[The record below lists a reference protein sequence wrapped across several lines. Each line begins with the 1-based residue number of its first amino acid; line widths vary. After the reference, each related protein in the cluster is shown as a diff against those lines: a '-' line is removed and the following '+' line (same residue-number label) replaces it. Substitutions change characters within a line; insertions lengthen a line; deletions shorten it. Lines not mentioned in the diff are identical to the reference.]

1 MADLEIKLAA
11 HYNVDSNTVK
21 VQLYVVSDC
30 DSIFH
35 PNDVVSGTVQLFN
48 VYTTPQT
55 GLEEVP
61 LEIISFDKTTANQDG
76 FFAFFFI
83 NPAVNTNIEARA
95 VVDITVQGVTNAV
108 TVVLS
113 EEGTFSN
120 QPSTSVVGN
129 ATNPSWHLDKNK
141 QRDDPYQ
148 NVAPHNPI
156 DLGDNQTVIPE
167 PTIVNAVWADI
178 QFEQLAEV
186 KSDAQLP
193 GQLVYLGGGGRLL
206 PKPGSLSFQA
216 IDVPPWELGTSTFSE
231 QGSIQLLPNNTYTD
245 LSGLPSGAGSFPAGY
260 TMDSPGISIIKSSVQ
275 KLQGDGFT
283 ANAWSLQLNGASPI
297 SISPFSSASI
307 GIIDPIPFDATKPIA
322 LSLLAGMTKGTPD
335 SNITEVKLI
344 LNFFDFADRALP
356 DLPISL
362 NPDDLFN
369 ARPLKPF
376 SISAQPSQFPAST
389 EKFTWRLEISQVH
402 QGDFITLLTSVP
414 SVTYTP
420 FATSQVLTDEVRA
433 TDNLSFVPDV
443 PFDMVEGAAVFDL
456 AIGFQGTPTEDKWV
470 FDTRDPLT
478 LINGAALKV
487 NADGTLTLLVQ
498 DDTTTGTITTP
509 TPTSWVS
516 GKVTEVVAEWSS
528 TILRISV
535 DGVTLIEDLAAVV
548 PDMTGI
554 TATSVQLGANSD
566 VQGSLDS
573 EFIRAVFL
581 KRPR

>member
-1 MADLEIKLAA
+1 MADLDVKIAA

-30 DSIFH
+30 DSVYH
-35 PNDVVSGTVQLFN
+35 PSDVLAGSTVQLFN

-55 GLEEVP
+55 GLVEVP
-61 LEIISFDKTTANQDG
+61 LEIISFDSTAANQDG
-76 FFAFFFI
+76 YFAIFFI
-83 NPAVNTNIEARA
+83 NPAVSTNIEARA
-95 VVDITVQGVTNAV
+95 VVNLTGPVVANAV
-108 TVVLS
+108 TVVLA

-120 QPSTSVVGN
+120 QPSSSVVGN

-148 NVAPHNPI
+148 DVAPHTPI

-186 KSDAQLP
+186 QSDAQLP
-193 GQLVYLGGGGRLL
+193 GQLIYLGGGGRLL

-231 QGSIQLLPNNTYTD
+231 QGSVQLLPNNTYTS
-245 LSGLPSGAGSFPAGY
+245 LAALPSGAGSAPAGY
-260 TMDSPGISIIKSSVQ
+260 AMDSPGISVIKSSVQ

-297 SISPFSSASI
+297 SISPFSAARI
-307 GIIDPIPFDATKPIA
+307 GVTDPIPFDATQPIA
-322 LSLLAGMTKGTPD
+322 LSILAGMSKDAPE
-335 SNITEVKLI
+335 SNITNAKLT
-344 LNFFDFADRALP
+344 LHFYDFADRELP
-356 DLPISL
+356 DHPVSI

-376 SISAQPSQFPAST
+376 SISVQPSQIPTST
-389 EKFTWRLEISQVH
+389 EKFTWSLEISEVN

-433 TDNLSFVPDV
+433 TDNLSFAPTV
-443 PFDMVEGAAVFDL
+443 PFDLVEGAAVFSL
-456 AIGFQGTPTEDKWV
+456 AIGFQGTPPEDKWI
-470 FDTRDPLT
+470 FDTRAPIALD
-478 LINGAALKV
+478 NGVSLKV
-487 NADGTLTLLVQ
+487 NADGRLELLV
-498 DDTTTGTITTP
+498 DNGAGSGSVTTTDPIP
-509 TPTSWVS
+509 WVS
-516 GKVTEVVAEWSS
+516 GKVTEVVAEWNS
-528 TILRISV
+528 TLLSISV
-535 DGVTLIEDLAAVV
+535 DGVVLPSAGTGAV
-548 PDMTGI
+548 DMTGI
-554 TATSVQLGANSD
+554 TATNVQLGSNSD
-566 VQGSLDS
+566 ILGSMDS